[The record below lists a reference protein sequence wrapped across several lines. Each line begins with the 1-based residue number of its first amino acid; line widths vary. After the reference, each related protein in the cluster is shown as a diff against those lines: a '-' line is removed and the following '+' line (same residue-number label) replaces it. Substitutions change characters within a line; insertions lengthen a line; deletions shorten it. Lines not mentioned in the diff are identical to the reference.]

1 MYYTKDRSRLQLLRP
16 SRAWLLQQTTCNDST
31 RMPPHVV
38 QQEPRQ
44 MQAFHLLFSRL
55 QRGGRVSPAQSGS
68 VGVASSTAARAIGP
82 SKQPSAS
89 QGRSWIRSRHAS
101 KPVIQQAT
109 RRRLGPAH
117 TTSKRRSLFAIGVS
131 AMAHGHGPS
140 RRSAHLRILV
150 LRCCEDELSCSDGR
164 CRYLTAAQPDLG
176 LSATSSWGSQPQP
189 SSPQKPSRTPY
200 PAAAAHDYLD
210 GECRA
215 ENVPNIDRQLSRI
228 ALVARMPSVRD
239 KASQFS
245 FHRHRNILS
254 SASPKNPR
262 SSSSRAFSR
271 WLKAPHR
278 FDILLKNRC
287 PKSDMPRV
295 GEEQVFVTREKASPS
310 SAKAS
315 LSDNP
320 LNVRLRNTT
329 TSSDPDHSASTRDAE
344 ERVQNRIGSPASRR
358 GHLSRTPPVAND
370 NIGINV
376 SQSSIQERR
385 AADSKQSDVKL
396 SAPSAAYL
404 EHQIN
409 QQLRYRK
416 KRIVESLMAA
426 IVECIEKKLETLED
440 GGDGGNPRSPPSS
453 SGFRSGKRTSQAA
466 GQKRQHRRD
475 DGGDDENDGDDDDGS
490 RKNKNTKK
498 AKTMNDDTRLRFAC
512 PYYKRDPQRFK
523 DHRTCLGPGWTDVHR
538 VKEHLRR
545 SHSLPPHQCHRC
557 CRYFDKDDQLKSHQ
571 RSAEPC
577 PIKDPKTVCR
587 NLTDGYDQEQ
597 GKKLQK
603 RVQKTSE
610 EKWKEWYCILFEVD
624 LDSSDIP
631 SPYHDILYQNG
642 GSSVSQASNFQ
653 EYREFYLSRVTPV
666 IRHHVEQEVEK
677 VILAV
682 EDDIKSNVMDVIRDL
697 PRRIMESIP
706 PPGPLSEDESYE
718 SLLTLDGIEFALE
731 DGYDFADQ
739 SGPDPLM
746 SEFSAS
752 EWSDPAAPSSA
763 SSVEDDPAGAY
774 YSGLEPAQWK
784 DSRLGTDGIFADTV
798 FPT

>member
-1 MYYTKDRSRLQLLRP
+1 
-16 SRAWLLQQTTCNDST
+16 
-31 RMPPHVV
+31 
-38 QQEPRQ
+38 
-44 MQAFHLLFSRL
+44 
-55 QRGGRVSPAQSGS
+55 
-68 VGVASSTAARAIGP
+68 
-82 SKQPSAS
+82 
-89 QGRSWIRSRHAS
+89 
-101 KPVIQQAT
+101 
-109 RRRLGPAH
+109 
-117 TTSKRRSLFAIGVS
+117 
-131 AMAHGHGPS
+131 
-140 RRSAHLRILV
+140 
-150 LRCCEDELSCSDGR
+150 
-164 CRYLTAAQPDLG
+164 
-176 LSATSSWGSQPQP
+176 
-189 SSPQKPSRTPY
+189 
-200 PAAAAHDYLD
+200 
-210 GECRA
+210 
-215 ENVPNIDRQLSRI
+215 
-228 ALVARMPSVRD
+228 MPSVRD

-245 FHRHRNILS
+245 FHRHRSFLT
-254 SASPKNPR
+254 SASPKNSR
-262 SSSSRAFSR
+262 SSSSRVFSR

-278 FDILLKNRC
+278 FDILLKNRF

-310 SAKAS
+310 SAKTES
-315 LSDNP
+315 SNKP
-320 LNVRLRNTT
+320 LENTT
-329 TSSDPDHSASTRDAE
+329 TPSDSDHPASTRDAE
-344 ERVQNRIGSPASRR
+344 ERGQNRIGSPASRR
-358 GHLSRTPPVAND
+358 GQSSRTSPVAND
-370 NIGINV
+370 NTGILNV

-385 AADSKQSDVKL
+385 AADSNQSDVKL

-426 IVECIEKKLETLED
+426 IVECIEKKLETLEE
-440 GGDGGNPRSPPSS
+440 GGDGGNNPSPPSS
-453 SGFRSGKRTSQAA
+453 SGFRPGKRMTSQAA

-475 DGGDDENDGDDDDGS
+475 DGGEDDDDGDDDDGS

-498 AKTMNDDTRLRFAC
+498 AKTINDDTRLRFAC

-571 RSAEPC
+571 RSAKPC

-587 NLTDGYDQEQ
+587 DLTDGYDQEQ

-642 GSSVSQASNFQ
+642 GSSASQASNFQ
-653 EYREFYLSRVTPV
+653 EYRDFYLSRVTPV

-706 PPGPLSEDESYE
+706 PPGHLSEEESYE
-718 SLLTLDGIEFALE
+718 SLLTLDGIEFQLE
-731 DGYDFADQ
+731 DGYDFEDQ

-746 SEFSAS
+746 SEFSESSA
-752 EWSDPAAPSSA
+752 WSDPAAPSSA
-763 SSVEDDPAGAY
+763 SSVEDDTVGAY
-774 YSGLEPAQWK
+774 YSGFDPTEWK
-784 DSRLGTDGIFADTV
+784 PSRLGTDGV
-798 FPT
+798 FVDQVFHA